1 MAIRIKKWIESEMKM
16 KKIQIQGVSETML
29 QTLHARA
36 AYSKQKNAK
45 FHDDKAVEIVSR
57 MDYDFSF
64 AGDDALMS
72 NGVIARTILLDR
84 MVGDFIRK
92 NPNAT
97 VINIACGMDTRAY
110 RLKIGSTVRWYNIDL
125 PETIEV
131 RRRFLEENGHISMI
145 AKSAMDEKWADEI
158 EEPKGR
164 VLVIIE
170 GLVMYLSEQDVKQI
184 LSIISR
190 RFERAEVIMEVMN
203 PWVVKNVKEKS
214 IEKTKAKFT
223 WGIKSGKELQ
233 RISPDYTWVRDVSL
247 VEGMKIIMP
256 VYYLFGWIPVVKNI
270 SNKLV
275 VLSKG

>member
-1 MAIRIKKWIESEMKM
+1 MKM

-29 QTLHARA
+29 QTMYARA

-45 FHDDKAVEIVSR
+45 IHDDKAVEIVSR
-57 MDYDFSF
+57 VDYDFSL

-72 NGVIARTILLDR
+72 KGVIARTILLDR
-84 MVGDFIRK
+84 MVGDFIRQ

-145 AKSAMDEKWADEI
+145 AKSAMDERWADEI

-214 IEKTKAKFT
+214 IEKTKVKFT

-233 RISPDYTWVRDVSL
+233 CISPDYTWVRDVSL

-275 VLSKG
+275 VLRKG

>member
-145 AKSAMDEKWADEI
+145 AKSAMDERWADEI

>member
-1 MAIRIKKWIESEMKM
+1 MVEA

-29 QTLHARA
+29 QTLYARA

-45 FHDDKAVEIVSR
+45 IHDGKAVEIVFR

-84 MVGDFIRK
+84 MVGDFIRE
-92 NPNAT
+92 NPDVT

-145 AKSAMDEKWADEI
+145 AKSAMDERWADEI

-233 RISPDYTWVRDVSL
+233 R
-247 VEGMKIIMP
+247 
-256 VYYLFGWIPVVKNI
+256 
-270 SNKLV
+270 
-275 VLSKG
+275 

>member
-1 MAIRIKKWIESEMKM
+1 MKM

-29 QTLHARA
+29 QTLHARV

>member
-1 MAIRIKKWIESEMKM
+1 MKM

-29 QTLHARA
+29 QTLYARA

-45 FHDDKAVEIVSR
+45 IHDSKAAEIVSR

-72 NGVIARTILLDR
+72 KGVIARTILLDR
-84 MVGDFIRK
+84 MVGDFIRE

-145 AKSAMDEKWADEI
+145 AKSAMDERWADEI
-158 EEPKGR
+158 EEEKGR

-233 RISPDYTWVRDVSL
+233 RISQDYTWVRDVSL

-256 VYYLFGWIPVVKNI
+256 VYYLFSWIPVVKNI

-275 VLSKG
+275 VLRKG

>member
-145 AKSAMDEKWADEI
+145 AKSAMDERWADEI
-158 EEPKGR
+158 EEEKGR

-233 RISPDYTWVRDVSL
+233 RISQDYTWVRDVSL

-256 VYYLFGWIPVVKNI
+256 VYYLFSWIPVVKNI

>member
-72 NGVIARTILLDR
+72 NGVIARTVLLDR

>member
-170 GLVMYLSEQDVKQI
+170 GLVMYVSEQDVKQI

-233 RISPDYTWVRDVSL
+233 RISPDYTWVQDVSL

-275 VLSKG
+275 VLRKG

>member
-145 AKSAMDEKWADEI
+145 AKSAMDERWADEI
-158 EEPKGR
+158 EEEKGR

>member
-45 FHDDKAVEIVSR
+45 IHDEKAVEIVSR

-145 AKSAMDEKWADEI
+145 AKSAMDERWADEI

-247 VEGMKIIMP
+247 VEGMKVIMP

-275 VLSKG
+275 VLRKG